1 MKSFRLIMIGFYV
14 LLGSVSFVF
23 SAEKK
28 AQLIFSELSVK
39 PGQKFEIPVLLN
51 DVPNMAGI
59 KLALKF
65 DKDLLT
71 YVKSEKTKIT
81 ASLMHIVND
90 KHPGKLVIVM
100 AGARGVEV
108 NNQSIM
114 NLFFKVNDNI
124 TKPVDT
130 KFIITELQLMSDS
143 LKELAYEFNIHPIHI
158 KASGNTVNSKS
169 DQKSEILK
177 QTEASKVPPKSKVQ
191 ENSSESSSELI
202 KSNTQNKI
210 SESNS
215 ETPNTKESNPSK
227 SNSETPKP
235 NIKESNPE
243 K

>member
-1 MKSFRLIMIGFYV
+1 MIGFYIF
-14 LLGSVSFVF
+14 LGSVSLVF

-28 AQLIFSELSVK
+28 AQLIFSEFSVS
-39 PGQKFEIPVLLN
+39 PGQKVEIPVLLN

-100 AGARGVEV
+100 AGARGVAV

-114 NLFFKVNDNI
+114 NLYFKVNDNI
-124 TKPVDT
+124 LKPVDT
-130 KFIITELQLMSDS
+130 KFVITELQLMSDS
-143 LKELAYEFNIHPIHI
+143 LKELAYEFDIKPIHI
-158 KASGNTVNSKS
+158 KASANIIKSKS
-169 DQKSEILK
+169 DQKIDIKKQPDTSE
-177 QTEASKVPPKSKVQ
+177 TSNVPTKSKAQ
-191 ENSSESSSELI
+191 EIISESSLESSKSKTQI
-202 KSNTQNKI
+202 KT

-215 ETPNTKESNPSK
+215 ETTKEITKESNP
-227 SNSETPKP
+227 ETPKQ
-235 NIKESNPE
+235 ITKELNSE
-243 K
+243 KKNGQ